1 MPFSPYLA
9 INQQLAAR
17 GMKPQYVTGMDSATQ
32 GLQSAANY
40 LNGKDLPSGGPVP
53 QLSVGLAQAIGSLP
67 NAINDAIITG
77 LGWLDASSPG
87 ALEQVRS
94 ETLAQWAVNQYPQRQ
109 YPAMMVGS
117 SNGAI
122 SHLCAA
128 LGIPWLPQTLLVCT
142 RHSGDKD
149 DPKQV
154 MTWAE
159 DRVQRLLAANSD
171 LAAYQMHDPNQ
182 DRLKVGR
189 VAYFRLKRRRLGAA
203 YRQFL
208 QQNLMP
214 GGTLFLVE
222 CNYSWPATQVS
233 DRHFFQVGGKG
244 GIHRAEYVEGSP
256 RVAEFLQQ
264 QGSEHSHWHSPPSDG
279 DWPEAEWGFEPAL
292 REDVMDF
299 AEEHGL
305 KVQRIVFDDPQ
316 SLSPLVADL
325 HRWWYDQLGVPSDR
339 LLAESFV
346 YLHPWLCL
354 RLGLVPYWTV
364 FNDKTSL
371 GLLKDYLQTT
381 EPYNDIYL
389 TLFSNG
395 INSLGI
401 APIEQWRSDILSQA
415 RRRGEFLGVKEQ
427 RFPRD
432 NASIIQ
438 HYLDLKQMPGQFP
451 IPEPLTLHQLGE
463 FLEQRGDRYAV
474 DWLS

>member
-1 MPFSPYLA
+1 MRTWIYQTLKASPLW
-9 INQQLAAR
+9 
-17 GMKPQYVTGMDSATQ
+17 T
-32 GLQSAANY
+32 
-40 LNGKDLPSGGPVP
+40 
-53 QLSVGLAQAIGSLP
+53 
-67 NAINDAIITG
+67 
-77 LGWLDASSPG
+77 
-87 ALEQVRS
+87 
-94 ETLAQWAVNQYPQRQ
+94 TLAQQIYQTSRLIKVPTDKPYLIYRVGVVSGLLHTDAPALSTPFQLFFHDEPGDFMRIEDLMAV
-109 YPAMMVGS
+109 AKT
-117 SNGAI
+117 
-122 SHLCAA
+122 A
-128 LGIPWLPQTLLVCT
+128 LTVRPPLV
-142 RHSGDKD
+142 
-149 DPKQV
+149 
-154 MTWAE
+154 AE
-159 DRVQRLLAANSD
+159 PRLICCEW
-171 LAAYQMHDPNQ
+171 
-182 DRLKVGR
+182 
-189 VAYFRLKRRRLGAA
+189 A

-222 CNYSWPATQVS
+222 CQYKWPATQVS

-256 RVAEFLQQ
+256 RVAEFLKQ

-292 REDVMDF
+292 REDAIAF
-299 AEEHGL
+299 AEENGF
-305 KVQRIVFDDPQ
+305 KVQRIMFDDPQ

-346 YLHPWLCL
+346 YLHPWLCM

-364 FNDKTSL
+364 FNDQTSL

-381 EPYNDIYL
+381 EPYDDIYL

-401 APIEQWRSDILSQA
+401 APIEQWRSEILSQA